1 MRVIQDIADQ
11 LKRSKN
17 ILLTCHTDPD
27 GDAICSLLALGI
39 AMEEIGKEIT
49 LYTESPI
56 PAIYRFLPEV
66 NRITHT
72 LTDVEKF
79 DTAIVLDCGE
89 LERIGKQASKVS
101 SIRTVINLDHH
112 ITNGG
117 FGDLQLIDT
126 SCCATAELVYKLI
139 KEIDHP
145 ISPPVALCIYTGI
158 LTDTGSFRFSNTNR
172 AAFKICEEMMAM
184 GVEPHRVAQNVYGT
198 YSLNRLKLL
207 NHVLDS
213 LEVSEDGKLAIVTV
227 TREMI
232 KKTGTGPEDI
242 DGFINY
248 PRSIEGVSVAVLIQ
262 ELSPNKYHVS
272 LRSKEMIDVAAIAKQ
287 FGGGGHFNASGFS
300 IEGGLAEVKQ
310 RLIQAV
316 SGI

>member
-1 MRVIQDIADQ
+1 MRTIQQIANQ

-17 ILLTCHTDPD
+17 ILLTSHTDPD
-27 GDAICSLLALGI
+27 GDAIGSLLALGI
-39 AMEEIGKEIT
+39 VIEEIGKEVT
-49 LYTESPI
+49 FYTESPI

-66 NRITHT
+66 DRITHT

-89 LERIGKQASKVS
+89 LERIGTQAEKVS
-101 SIRTVINLDHH
+101 SIKMVINLDHH

-117 FGDLQLIDT
+117 FGNLQLIDT

-139 KEIDHP
+139 KEINHP
-145 ISPPVALCIYTGI
+145 ISKPVALCIYTGI

-172 AAFKICEEMMAM
+172 AAFKICEEMMAI

-207 NHVLDS
+207 NYVLDS
-213 LEVSEDGKLAIVTV
+213 LEVSKDGKLAIITV
-227 TREMI
+227 TRDML
-232 KKTGTGPEDI
+232 KKTGTGSEDI

-248 PRSIEGVSVAVLIQ
+248 PRSIEGVSVAALIQ
-262 ELSPNKYHVS
+262 EVSPNTYHIS
-272 LRSKEMIDVAAIAKQ
+272 LRSKEMIDVAAIARQ

-300 IEGGLAEVKQ
+300 IEGELPEVKQ
-310 RLIQAV
+310 KLIQAI
-316 SGI
+316 SAI